1 LEGEVFA
8 CLQHVL
14 LDNPRLNE
22 ITGGILGAAIEVHRT
37 LGPGLLESIY
47 APCLHFE
54 FATQGLRYVAQRAV
68 PITYKSIRL
77 EAAYRLDLIV
87 EDLVVVEIKSVDLIS
102 PVHRAQLLTYLR
114 LTGCPAGLI
123 VNFNVP
129 RLMDGGVKRLVH
141 PESGGN
147 GGGGG
152 SGKER
157 RSRDNEARS

>member
-1 LEGEVFA
+1 M
-8 CLQHVL
+8 L

-54 FATQGLRYVAQRAV
+54 LATQGLRYVAQRAV

-102 PVHRAQLLTYLR
+102 PVHRAQLLTHLR
-114 LTGCPAGLI
+114 LTGCPAG
-123 VNFNVP
+123 
-129 RLMDGGVKRLVH
+129 
-141 PESGGN
+141 
-147 GGGGG
+147 
-152 SGKER
+152 
-157 RSRDNEARS
+157 